1 MATQNNA
8 GQHKAES
15 TAKALTDAEALR
27 ALILANPETVLEDSD
42 IMQALIAANQAPGGR
57 KVVDL
62 RGALVSRLE
71 QRLDKLETTHR
82 SVIAAA
88 YDNLAGTTQ
97 IHKAVLMLL
106 EQRRFSDFLRVL
118 ALETPELVA
127 VDCARLCIETD
138 EAEPGPAPGM
148 DGDLKDVMV
157 IIPPGGCDAYVAL
170 TDGPVRK
177 VILREAPPEA
187 DAIFGDAA
195 SWVKSEALV
204 RLELGDGR
212 TGLLVFGAEDIN
224 RFGPEYGADLLTFFG
239 GVVERALRQWLTPE

>member
-1 MATQNNA
+1 MTSSNQ
-8 GQHKAES
+8 AER
-15 TAKALTDAEALR
+15 APEVEALR
-27 ALILANPETVLEDSD
+27 TQILADPTVVLEDSD
-42 IMQALIAANQAPGGR
+42 VMQALIAANPAPGGR

-62 RGALVSRLE
+62 RGALVTRLE
-71 QRLDKLETTHR
+71 ARLDKLETTHR

-127 VDCARLCIETD
+127 VDTARLCIETD

-148 DGDLKDVMV
+148 DGDLKDVMMIV
-157 IIPPGGCDAYVAL
+157 PPGGCDAYVAL
-170 TDGPVRK
+170 TDGPARK
-177 VILREAPPEA
+177 VILREAQPEA
-187 DAIFGDAA
+187 DAVFGDAA

-204 RLELGDGR
+204 RLELGEGR
-212 TGLLVFGAEDIN
+212 KGLLVFGAEDTN

-239 GVVERALRQWLTPE
+239 GVVERELRQWLVAE

>member
-1 MATQNNA
+1 MTPPNKA
-8 GQHKAES
+8 GQNKAER
-15 TAKALTDAEALR
+15 ATDADALR
-27 ALILANPETVLEDSD
+27 AQILANPAVVLEDSD
-42 IMQALIAANQAPGGR
+42 VMQALISGNQPPGGR

-118 ALETPELVA
+118 ALETPEMVA

-138 EAEPGPAPGM
+138 EADPGPAPGM
-148 DGDLKDVMV
+148 EGDLKDVMF

-177 VILREAPPEA
+177 VILREAQPEA
-187 DAIFGDAA
+187 DASFGDAA
-195 SWVKSEALV
+195 SWVKSEAIV
-204 RLELGDGR
+204 RLELCDGR
-212 TGLLVFGAEDIN
+212 KGLLVFGAEDIN

-239 GVVERALRQWLTPE
+239 GVVERSLRQWLAAE

>member
-1 MATQNNA
+1 MTSNNNA
-8 GQHKAES
+8 GQNKAERA
-15 TAKALTDAEALR
+15 AKDTSEADALR
-27 ALILANPETVLEDSD
+27 AQILSDPAVVLEDSD
-42 IMQALIAANQAPGGR
+42 VMQALIAANQAPGGR

-97 IHKAVLMLL
+97 IHKAVLLLL

-138 EAEPGPAPGM
+138 EADPGPAPGM
-148 DGDLKDVMV
+148 EGDLKDVMV

-170 TDGPVRK
+170 TDGPARK
-177 VILREAPPEA
+177 VILREAQLEA

-204 RLELGDGR
+204 QLELGDGR
-212 TGLLVFGAEDIN
+212 KGLLVFGAEDIN

-239 GVVERALRQWLTPE
+239 GVVERALRQWLTAE

>member
-1 MATQNNA
+1 MTSSTQPERA
-8 GQHKAES
+8 AE
-15 TAKALTDAEALR
+15 ADALR
-27 ALILANPETVLEDSD
+27 ARILADPAVVLEDSD
-42 IMQALIAANQAPGGR
+42 VMQALIAANQAPGGR

-71 QRLDKLETTHR
+71 ARLDKLETTHR

-106 EQRRFSDFLRVL
+106 DQRRFSDFLRVL

-127 VDCARLCIETD
+127 VDTARLCIETD

-148 DGDLKDVMV
+148 DGDLKDVMMIV
-157 IIPPGGCDAYVAL
+157 PPGGCDAYVAL
-170 TDGPVRK
+170 TDGPSRK
-177 VILREAPPEA
+177 VILREAQPEA
-187 DAIFGDAA
+187 DAVFGDAA

-204 RLELGDGR
+204 RLELGGDR
-212 TGLLVFGAEDIN
+212 KGLLVFGAEDAN

-239 GVVERALRQWLTPE
+239 GVVERALRHWLTPE